1 MLVFARLILSLK
13 NMYLNYK
20 LFSLIQMFS
29 LFVVFTL
36 KEQEKCH
43 NTLMQCVFSFSQL
56 DATIYCFVPVSNR
69 FLKNSINIFQAF
81 SIHCKYKL
89 LMRVK
94 IYRTKSITG
103 MLENTSY
110 VLLIK

>member
-1 MLVFARLILSLK
+1 MLVFASLILSLK

-20 LFSLIQMFS
+20 LFLLIQIFS
-29 LFVVFTL
+29 AFVVFTL
-36 KEQEKCH
+36 KEERECYFDVMCI
-43 NTLMQCVFSFSQL
+43 LFSIIRCYNLLLCSSL
-56 DATIYCFVPVSNR
+56 LINK

-89 LMRVK
+89 LMQVK
-94 IYRTKSITG
+94 IYRTKPIIR